1 MSIYRKDTLDM
12 YRKGLD
18 AGGTALYEMR
28 KAEIAGLGAR
38 RGRIGK
44 RVGGNIG
51 ETPARM
57 FKAFEDINQIAAERK
72 VRLAAAGMDE
82 DGSIDISP
90 SAEAGDQV
98 HVNKK
103 TSSLIP
109 KYPEGLTSKKIEGI
123 IRREAKLR
131 SMDPEVAIKIYRSE
145 GFNSY
150 QSTITK
156 GNQKKIGG
164 QEASYGPF
172 QLYTGG
178 GLGND
183 YERLTGRTLTEDNTL
198 EGITMQIQFSLDM
211 AIDKGWSPWKG
222 SKVAGVGERDG
233 LDGAT
238 AVYNWRSEDEDT

>member
-38 RGRIGK
+38 RGKIGK

-57 FKAFEDINQIAAERK
+57 FKAFEDINQIAAERR

-82 DGSIDISP
+82 DGYLDISP

-131 SMDPEVAIKIYRSE
+131 NMDPEIAIKVYKSE
-145 GFNSY
+145 GAGAY
-150 QSTITK
+150 QSKIRS
-156 GNQKKIGG
+156 GSQKKEGG

-178 GLGND
+178 GLGNQ
-183 YERLTGRTLTEDNTL
+183 YEKETGRLLAEDNTL
-198 EGITMQIQFSLDM
+198 EGITTQIQFALDM
-211 AIDKGWSPWKG
+211 AIDKGWSPWYG
-222 SKVAGVGERDG
+222 SKSAGVGARDG

-238 AVYNWRSEDEDT
+238 AVYNWRSENEDT